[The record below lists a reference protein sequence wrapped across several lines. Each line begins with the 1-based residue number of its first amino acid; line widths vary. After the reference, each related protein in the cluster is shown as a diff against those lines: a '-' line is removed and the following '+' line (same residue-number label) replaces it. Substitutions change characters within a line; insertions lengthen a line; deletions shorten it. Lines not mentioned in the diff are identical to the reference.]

1 MGIFGPGV
9 EPGAPGDGTG
19 WQENIW
25 GRGDGPGEDDDPC
38 APDAGGEAPN
48 IFAKR
53 ASLYTQMAMLT
64 AVVERNLAGPG
75 VTVE

>member
-1 MGIFGPGV
+1 MAGAAA
-9 EPGAPGDGTG
+9 APGCFGVGTG
-19 WQENIW
+19 WQEK
-25 GRGDGPGEDDDPC
+25 GCGLGDGPGGCFEPE
-38 APDAGGEAPN
+38 GGGDAPN

-64 AVVERNLAGPG
+64 AVVEMNFAGPG

>member
-1 MGIFGPGV
+1 MGPAAEPGV
-9 EPGAPGDGTG
+9 FGVGTG
-19 WQENIW
+19 WQEK
-25 GRGDGPGEDDDPC
+25 GCGLGGAADEDDDCCEPE
-38 APDAGGEAPN
+38 AGGDAPN

-64 AVVERNLAGPG
+64 AVVEMNLAGPG